1 MKVSGISK
9 HGSLIK
15 YCNQLLANKGLSKKS
30 YSVSTNYLLQLPR
43 APGES
48 GAPSGSA
55 SWGRWGVGRLPR
67 PRGGKKKKSVRM
79 NFPVIRMIN
88 ECVRI

>member
-30 YSVSTNYLLQLPR
+30 YSVSTNYPLQLPL
-43 APGES
+43 AQGELV
-48 GAPSGSA
+48 
-55 SWGRWGVGRLPR
+55 GV
-67 PRGGKKKKSVRM
+67 V
-79 NFPVIRMIN
+79 V
-88 ECVRI
+88 